1 MRSVYEI
8 VIAGEPGP
16 TLLAALPDFEAVGGA
31 EQSVH
36 LVGPVEDQ
44 AALQGVLHLLHELH
58 VELIE
63 VRRIEAD
70 HQR

>member
-16 TLLAALPDFEAVGGA
+16 TLLAALPGFEVVGGA
-31 EQSVH
+31 ERSMH

-44 AALQGVLHLLHELH
+44 AALQGVLHLLHDLH

-63 VRRIEAD
+63 VRRVEVED
-70 HQR
+70 QR